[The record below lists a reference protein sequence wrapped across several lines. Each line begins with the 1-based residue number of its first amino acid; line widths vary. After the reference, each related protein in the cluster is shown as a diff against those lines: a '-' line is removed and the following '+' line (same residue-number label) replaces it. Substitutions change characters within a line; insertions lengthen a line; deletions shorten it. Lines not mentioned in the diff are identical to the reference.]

1 MNSKIKKGI
10 IILLVSTI
18 IAYAMIIIFFL
29 QDIPND
35 ISLNI
40 SLSNLLIIFLLFIGI
55 YVFNVLRVYELV
67 KTFTDKFTLKDSFL
81 FTMGGIF
88 LGLITPFQSG
98 GIPFQVYLMNRR
110 GVSPGEGTSLL
121 FIRGIQSFIVF
132 LFTVPFTFIFFSFLF
147 NNRLV
152 NALFKYLLSF
162 YLIVII
168 VILIT
173 IFLTKFL
180 RKLYNRIKFEKIRNA
195 ALKILDEAEN
205 FKNGMLVFF
214 NKGKKHF
221 IISMLYAFVSLY
233 LLFSITHFLILLVVG
248 ESNFMLSFN
257 IQLLLTY
264 LLAFVPTPGSGG
276 FAEGGG
282 ALFYSLLVP
291 KSKILLYIFL
301 WRIITTYLPSLIGF
315 ISIFNY
321 SKSFMKS
328 EK

>member
-1 MNSKIKKGI
+1 
-10 IILLVSTI
+10 
-18 IAYAMIIIFFL
+18 MIIIFFL

-40 SLSNLLIIFLLFIGI
+40 SVSNILIILLLFIGI
-55 YVFNVLRVYELV
+55 NVFNILRVHELV
-67 KTFTDKFTLKDSFL
+67 KTFTDKFTLKDSVL
-81 FTMGGIF
+81 FTMGGVF

-98 GIPFQVYLMNRR
+98 GIPFQVYLMNKR
-110 GVSPGEGTSLL
+110 GISPGEGTSLL
-121 FIRGIQSFIVF
+121 FIRGIQSFLVF
-132 LFTVPFTFIFFSFLF
+132 LVTVPFTFVFFSFLF

-162 YLIVII
+162 YLVLIAVII
-168 VILIT
+168 IT
-173 IFLTKFL
+173 IFLTEFL
-180 RKLYNRIKFEKIRNA
+180 RKLFSRIRFEKVKNIL
-195 ALKILDEAEN
+195 LKILDEAEN
-205 FKNGMLVFF
+205 FKKGMLMFF
-214 NKGKKHF
+214 NKEKKHF
-221 IISMLYAFVSLY
+221 IISLIYAFVSLY

-248 ESNFMLSFN
+248 ESNFTLSFN
-257 IQLLLTY
+257 IQMLLTY

-315 ISIFNY
+315 ISIFSY

-328 EK
+328 EQDS